1 MGIMQER
8 PLLHETEFFTEGV
21 VGFSSARTRRADVF
35 AATNHGATQRMVS
48 TGAKLNVRKQYSYV
62 LRLPWELEV
71 PKGNAVGI
79 WNPSQKHSCNPSGL
93 CLFLKAISTA
103 IPVFHLIPSFLPSP
117 FCRKG
122 E

>member
-1 MGIMQER
+1 MRIMQER
-8 PLLHETEFFTEGV
+8 FLLHEAELFTEGI
-21 VGFSSARTRRADVF
+21 VGFSAARTRRADVF

-48 TGAKLNVRKQYSYV
+48 TGAKLDVRKQYSYV
-62 LRLPWELEV
+62 LRLPRELEV
-71 PKGNAVGI
+71 PKENAIRI
-79 WNPSQKHSCNPSGL
+79 WNPSQKRSCNPSGL

-103 IPVFHLIPSFLPSP
+103 TPVSHFIPSFLPSP